1 VAEERLVGG
10 QLAAAISNVV
20 VRRLA
25 EVSGRGPSRA
35 RTTLGQDAIFVVI
48 QEALT
53 RAEREVVRI
62 GDEAAVL
69 RMRHGLQ
76 RAMEAAL
83 KADVEELTGRHI
95 IGFISA
101 NHIDPDLAVEVF
113 ILEPDD
119 GTQRNAEAESDV

>member
-1 VAEERLVGG
+1 VSEERLVGG

-48 QEALT
+48 EEALT
-53 RAEREVVRI
+53 RAEREVVRV
-62 GDEAAVL
+62 GDEEAVL

-76 RAMEAAL
+76 RAMEASL
-83 KADVEELTGRHI
+83 KADVEELTGRRI
-95 IGFISA
+95 VGFISA

-113 ILEPDD
+113 ILEPNER
-119 GTQRNAEAESDV
+119 TQRTAEAESDL